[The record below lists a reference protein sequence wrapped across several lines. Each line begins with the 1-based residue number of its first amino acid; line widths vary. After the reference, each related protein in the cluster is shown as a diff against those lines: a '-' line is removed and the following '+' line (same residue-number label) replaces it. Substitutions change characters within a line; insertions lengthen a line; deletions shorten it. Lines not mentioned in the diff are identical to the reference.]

1 MTGVW
6 IASTSWAIHHR
17 LTSLPNIQTVGTI
30 IAFTDRTQTLD
41 LLTPY
46 TRELFIKLSEENA
59 KMSPP
64 EAKSGNPDNP
74 CPQCW
79 NLSTANISLV
89 TDPAVKNTGFSV
101 YAAIYSVAQALHNL
115 LGCNSTAC
123 MQGSETK
130 IYPWK
135 VIYLFS
141 FFCYECD
148 CRGFGIKIVFLT
160 TLKLNNEI
168 FFAAVGGFKEYVCRH
183 KWHTFRI

>member
-6 IASTSWAIHHR
+6 IASTSWAIHHQ
-17 LTSLPNIQTVGTI
+17 LTHLPNIQTVGTI
-30 IAFTDRTQTLD
+30 IAFTDKTQTLD

-46 TRELFIKLSEENA
+46 TQELFMKLSEENA
-59 KMSPP
+59 KTYPK
-64 EAKSGNPDNP
+64 AKSGNPDNP

-79 NLSTANISLV
+79 NFSAANISLV
-89 TDPAVKNTGFSV
+89 EDPAVKSTAFSV

-123 MQGSETK
+123 VQRSETK

-141 FFCYECD
+141 FVCYKCD
-148 CRGFGIKIVFLT
+148 CRGFGIKI
-160 TLKLNNEI
+160 
-168 FFAAVGGFKEYVCRH
+168 
-183 KWHTFRI
+183 TFYPH